1 MWTRKGTQKKKQNYR
16 QRKYRQV
23 REIHRKESID
33 KYICKLYGK
42 VYIDKSSSYI
52 NKYAIQLSMPLYL
65 NNFCLFSYLILILKG
80 SIWCLRASGLGLI
93 SSMRLDGRKE
103 IQ

>member
-33 KYICKLYGK
+33 KYICKHVWKGLY
-42 VYIDKSSSYI
+42 
-52 NKYAIQLSMPLYL
+52 
-65 NNFCLFSYLILILKG
+65 
-80 SIWCLRASGLGLI
+80 
-93 SSMRLDGRKE
+93 
-103 IQ
+103 